1 MSKTKQMNQKKHKA
15 EELMVDLMLKV
26 VEDLK
31 YKIEAGE
38 ASSGDVRNAI
48 SLLKDNSITVAIT
61 KGDPKSILKEA
72 EEELPFNQNDM
83 KVVG

>member
-1 MSKTKQMNQKKHKA
+1 MAKYKEMNRKKHVA

-61 KGDPKSILKEA
+61 KGEPLDLLSSDET
-72 EEELPFNQNDM
+72 LPFHGKNTQA
-83 KVVG
+83 VG